1 MLTTYNIYLKLK
13 LTKLKIFL
21 QEMRIQH
28 LKTKYYYIKQIYT
41 QFDGNKCRYFFF
53 VFVFST
59 DPEPVKALN
68 PS

>member
-1 MLTTYNIYLKLK
+1 MFTTYNIYLKLK

-21 QEMRIQH
+21 QEISIH
-28 LKTKYYYIKQIYT
+28 LKTKYYYIKQVYT
-41 QFDGNKCRYFFF
+41 QFDGKKCCYFFF